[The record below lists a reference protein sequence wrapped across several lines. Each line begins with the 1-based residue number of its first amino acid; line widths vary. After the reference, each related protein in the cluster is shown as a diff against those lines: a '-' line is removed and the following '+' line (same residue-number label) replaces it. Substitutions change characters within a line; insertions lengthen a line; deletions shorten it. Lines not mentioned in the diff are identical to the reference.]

1 MAEPTN
7 PWQNRDIIPVDADPT
22 SHNTIESQQTGLN
35 RIWDRLRRLGLG
47 DSTMRFMT
55 AAITLVLILVVVG
68 VVDAFN
74 LPETELTRNPNAALT
89 DANIEPA
96 EAIAIPEFA
105 MGGPISDGIDRQAE
119 LH

>member
-7 PWQNRDIIPVDADPT
+7 PWQNRDIIPMDADPT
-22 SHNTIESQQTGLN
+22 SQKTIESQQTGLN

-47 DSTMRFMT
+47 DSAMRFLT

-74 LPETELTRNPNAALT
+74 LPETELTRNADAALA
-89 DANIEPA
+89 DAAVDPA
-96 EAIAIPEFA
+96 ESIAIP
-105 MGGPISDGIDRQAE
+105 DRKSVV
-119 LH
+119 